1 MDAHNRVTDSR
12 FQLLLTSLLLSFL
25 LAAPTVVQSQPPGAP
40 QTPTKSASTST
51 STQKKSRTVEGT
63 LFFAVNKYPD
73 GITIDPIVLLNKGQY
88 IDPLPDDE
96 ALQKQI
102 AAKYLRSGQKYRVI
116 FGGAEAGTVTV
127 GESHE
132 FGLTHGATL
141 QSSIKLSDEVK
152 ALATTSD
159 TLGAKQNSRR
169 VPTQEERAV
178 MLNLMTEAYR
188 KRQVPAAVIPKVHV
202 NNITAID
209 LDADGTAELI
219 GSFDTREQND
229 VSRALF
235 LIAEM
240 RNGQYQSGL
249 IWFKKGVEAT
259 NEARRLIDVL
269 DLDGDGIAEVFARTS
284 YYESTDFTI
293 YKKVKGVW
301 RSVYQGGLFGV

>member
-1 MDAHNRVTDSR
+1 MRELA
-12 FQLLLTSLLLSFL
+12 LLSFL
-25 LAAPTVVQSQPPGAP
+25 LVVPVSFAIV
-40 QTPTKSASTST
+40 TPTIIRSQAATQQAS
-51 STQKKSRTVEGT
+51 QKQTVAGT
-63 LFFAVNKYPD
+63 MIFAVNKYPD
-73 GITIDPIVLLNKGQY
+73 GITIDPIVILNQGQY

-96 ALQKQI
+96 AFQKQV
-102 AAKYLRSGQKYRVI
+102 AAKYLRAGEKFRVI

-141 QSSIKLSDEVK
+141 QSSIKLGDEVK
-152 ALATTSD
+152 ALATTSA

-169 VPTQEERAV
+169 VPTPEERAA
-178 MLNLMTEAYR
+178 MLNLMTEAYK
-188 KRQVPAAVIPKVHV
+188 KRQAPAAVIAKVHV

-219 GSFDTREQND
+219 GSFETREQNY

-240 RNGQYQSGL
+240 RNGQYQSSL
-249 IWFKKGVEAT
+249 TWFNKGAEAT
-259 NEARRLIDVL
+259 NQVRRLIDVL
-269 DLDGDGIAEVFARTS
+269 DVDGDGVAEVFARTS
-284 YYESTDFTI
+284 YYESTGFTI